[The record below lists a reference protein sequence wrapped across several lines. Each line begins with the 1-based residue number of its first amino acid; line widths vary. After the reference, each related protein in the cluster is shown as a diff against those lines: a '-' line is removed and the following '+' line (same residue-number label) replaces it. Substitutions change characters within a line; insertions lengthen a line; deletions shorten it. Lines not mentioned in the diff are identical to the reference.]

1 MIPYPDLE
9 LTMEQQFKL
18 RQFADAA
25 DQAPREFLIKACCEL
40 QKQNFMLNNTIINL
54 VKNWDHE
61 ANTKRASTD

>member
-25 DQAPREFLIKACCEL
+25 EHAPREVLIKACSEL
-40 QKQNFMLNNTIINL
+40 QRQNFMLNNTVLNL

-61 ANTKRASTD
+61 ADTKRASTD

>member
-18 RQFADAA
+18 RQFIDAA
-25 DQAPREFLIKACCEL
+25 EQASRESLIKACCEL
-40 QKQNFMLNNTIINL
+40 QKQNFMLNNTVLNL

-61 ANTKRASTD
+61 ADTKRASTD